1 MGVFEPYLEEFS
13 QSINLQEFLINLIVA
28 AILCMVLRLFY
39 VRHANT
45 VSNRNRFSGNFLLLG
60 LTTMLIIT
68 IVKSSIALSLG
79 LVGALSIVR
88 FRAAIKDPE
97 ELTYLFLVI
106 GVGLAAGANQPLIAI
121 IAFGLILLLLYLNKL
136 FSGRVSTKRDDQIYL
151 NITTDVS
158 DMVQVANVLKEKLPY
173 VELKR
178 VDTLPTG
185 LELAFLIK
193 ANTIEELEAAKQ
205 ALTALS
211 PNTSLSMV
219 DQPDLVI

>member
-1 MGVFEPYLEEFS
+1 MGVFEPFLEDFS
-13 QSINLQEFLINLIVA
+13 QSINLREFLVNMMVA
-28 AILCMVLRLFY
+28 AILCVLLRLFY
-39 VRHANT
+39 VRHASAI
-45 VSNRNRFSGNFLLLG
+45 SNRYRFGENFLLLG

-106 GVGLAAGANQPLIAI
+106 AIGLATGANHPLIAI
-121 IAFGLILLLLYLNKL
+121 LAFVVILGLLYVNKL
-136 FSGRVSTKRDDQIYL
+136 LSGRMTLKQDDRIYL
-151 NITTDVS
+151 NVFTDVN
-158 DMVQVANVLKEKLPY
+158 DMVQVSQILQTHLPY

-178 VDTLPTG
+178 ADTLSEG
-185 LELAFLIK
+185 LELSFLIK
-193 ANTIEELEAAKQ
+193 ANSIEELESVKRALQ
-205 ALTALS
+205 ALSTQ
-211 PNTSLSMV
+211 TTLSMV